1 MSNPS
6 PQLLRFFSDF
16 SNFHG
21 KCSYDFPEILQEQN
35 LKSYKHKTVLICF
48 CNSQIF
54 YIPHGWPHRGV
65 RDLPH
70 GTPRNKAFYY
80 NTPNEA
86 KQNLLLKQKKI
97 NSNRH
102 SLLEFGNKIK
112 TLFIFQIQKTPWL
125 FSDFSNFH
133 KKSSYD
139 LL

>member
-1 MSNPS
+1 M
-6 PQLLRFFSDF
+6 D
-16 SNFHG
+16 
-21 KCSYDFPEILQEQN
+21 D
-35 LKSYKHKTVLICF
+35 LI
-48 CNSQIF
+48 
-54 YIPHGWPHRGV
+54 GGGG

-70 GTPRNKAFYY
+70 GTPRNKAFCY

-86 KQNLLLKQKKI
+86 KQNLLLKQKQI

-112 TLFIFQIQKTPWL
+112 ALFIFQIQKTPRL